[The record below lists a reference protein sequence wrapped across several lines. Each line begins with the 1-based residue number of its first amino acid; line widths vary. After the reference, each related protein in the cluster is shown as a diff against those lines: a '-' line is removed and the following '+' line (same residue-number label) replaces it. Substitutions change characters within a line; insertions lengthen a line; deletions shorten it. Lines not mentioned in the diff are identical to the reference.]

1 MRNWKFLNWQQE
13 VLHILR
19 SFIFTYV
26 YYMVYSCT
34 CECLAKVCTV
44 KIVAN
49 SAHQI
54 EALSFFSVL
63 LVETFIL
70 DNLTYVF
77 VF

>member
-1 MRNWKFLNWQQE
+1 
-13 VLHILR
+13 
-19 SFIFTYV
+19 
-26 YYMVYSCT
+26 MVYSCT